1 VTLPEENRT
10 FSGGDGTHLPTI
22 IKSPEARG
30 WTFFGWDIMKHKMK
44 QKSYR
49 NKVLQRSAAVLGYAA
64 HVSFSYEVFLLC
76 SITNKHPYLCH
87 LWNAG
92 ISLESCRIFTQIILF
107 HRKNARNRNKSL
119 NPNGALVG
127 LIVMFMLKGKN
138 IRQ

>member
-1 VTLPEENRT
+1 MTLPEENRT

-76 SITNKHPYLCH
+76 SITNIPTYVTFGTHEFL
-87 LWNAG
+87 
-92 ISLESCRIFTQIILF
+92 
-107 HRKNARNRNKSL
+107 
-119 NPNGALVG
+119 
-127 LIVMFMLKGKN
+127 
-138 IRQ
+138 

>member
-76 SITNKHPYLCH
+76 SITNIPTYATFGTGNFHTNKFFFTGNMLETEKNPLIK
-87 LWNAG
+87 WG
-92 ISLESCRIFTQIILF
+92 I
-107 HRKNARNRNKSL
+107 
-119 NPNGALVG
+119 
-127 LIVMFMLKGKN
+127 
-138 IRQ
+138 